1 MFLLFSFCANFFMSI
16 PRELDEAAYVD
27 GATPLTV
34 LVKII
39 LPLSKPALIVVFIFT
54 FIAVWNDFLGPLIYL
69 QDREKFTL
77 AVGLA
82 QFSGMYNAQWGYLM
96 AAATTMI
103 TPIIFIF
110 FFCTKVFYRRDC
122 PYRRKRMNG

>member
-110 FFCTKVFYRRDC
+110 FFAQKYFIEGIALTGVK
-122 PYRRKRMNG
+122 G